1 MKLPEMENS
10 RSEKT
15 DSLLPYCCHFSLLYF
30 NHRTN
35 NQLFPTI
42 VRKRRRNMFNGLNFV
57 IAHVPSIAGVLPFY
71 TEKLGFEIETQMPGF
86 VQFKQPHGQGATY
99 ALSEEGPVKPDTSLE
114 LWWFVDDAE
123 ASQAKLRFLDIPIVQ
138 PLTDEPFGRT
148 LAIQDPAGNKL
159 YLLQPAQQ

>member
-1 MKLPEMENS
+1 
-10 RSEKT
+10 
-15 DSLLPYCCHFSLLYF
+15 
-30 NHRTN
+30 
-35 NQLFPTI
+35 
-42 VRKRRRNMFNGLNFV
+42 MFNGLNFV
-57 IAHVPSIAGVLPFY
+57 IAHVSSIVEVLPFY

-86 VQFKQPHGQGATY
+86 VQFKQPHGQGAAY

-123 ASQAKLRFLDIPIVQ
+123 ATQAKLRSLDISIVQ

-159 YLLQPAQQ
+159 YLLQLA